1 MVHKAVF
8 LFWFFRLLMFVCFSL
23 FFLYFFFFLYKIESK
38 YSLIWF
44 GNYDREKKRSSLA
57 AGTILCPCVHIMK
70 SLVITAKIHCSGM
83 PLIWIRLWYLCR
95 VRCFNINGCVN
106 STSLFILGHPGSW
119 CQSILNYAKYSKVG
133 PALFVSLGNDCGT
146 KTSLDT

>member
-1 MVHKAVF
+1 
-8 LFWFFRLLMFVCFSL
+8 MFVSLL
-23 FFLYFFFFLYKIESK
+23 FFSFSFLYKIESK
-38 YSLIWF
+38 YSLMWF
-44 GNYDREKKRSSLA
+44 GNYDREKKKPRSSLA
-57 AGTILCPCVHIMK
+57 SGTILCPCVHIMK
-70 SLVITAKIHCSGM
+70 LLLITAKIHCIGM